1 MKMKTKT
8 SIALIG
14 TLLFQFAIANAAET
28 NSCCAVNLPAAQFSG
43 QSLYQTES
51 VWTTDGE
58 KPIKLRALAGKPQL
72 VLMFYSRCTT
82 ACPLLENQLRQIES
96 ALTPDL
102 RAKIGFTLIS
112 FDSERD
118 TPKALA
124 EYRKA
129 WNLPGDWNLLSGKA
143 DDILELTALLG
154 IQYKPTADGQFAHS
168 NVITL
173 LNGNGEIVFQQ
184 TGLNAEP
191 EEMVRQIEKL
201 LK

>member
-1 MKMKTKT
+1 
-8 SIALIG
+8 
-14 TLLFQFAIANAAET
+14 
-28 NSCCAVNLPAAQFSG
+28 
-43 QSLYQTES
+43 
-51 VWTTDGE
+51 
-58 KPIKLRALAGKPQL
+58 
-72 VLMFYSRCTT
+72 
-82 ACPLLENQLRQIES
+82 
-96 ALTPDL
+96 
-102 RAKIGFTLIS
+102 LIS

-118 TPKALA
+118 TPKTLA

-143 DDILELTALLG
+143 DDILELAALLG

-173 LNGNGEIVFQQ
+173 LSTNGEIIFQQ

-191 EEMVRQIEKL
+191 QEMVRQIEKL